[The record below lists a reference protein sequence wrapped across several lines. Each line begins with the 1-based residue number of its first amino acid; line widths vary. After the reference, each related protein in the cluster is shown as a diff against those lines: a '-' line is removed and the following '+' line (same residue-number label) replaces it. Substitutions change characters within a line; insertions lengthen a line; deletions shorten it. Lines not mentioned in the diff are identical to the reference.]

1 MNMKTIE
8 FLFGSLLALVAAT
21 AYAQAGSEPCK
32 ADFEKYCPGVKPGG
46 GAVGACVKEH
56 GSKFSPACK
65 QVLAGLDA
73 FARACGDDVKK
84 HCPGVQPGE
93 GRVEQCLKQHEG
105 QLSQSCTQFR
115 GAVKD
120 KIETAARACE
130 GDIKAHCAGVQPGGG
145 RIVSCLK
152 QHEAALT
159 PACKGQ
165 LAPGRR

>member
-1 MNMKTIE
+1 MNRRISDYLSASNACVQTFNFTSQEMNMKTIE

-46 GAVGACVKEH
+46 GAVNACVKEH
-56 GSKFSPACK
+56 ASKFSPACK

-105 QLSQSCTQFR
+105 QLSQSCQQYR
-115 GAVKD
+115 GAVKE
-120 KIETAARACE
+120 KIGAAAQECGGHLQNPRT
-130 GDIKAHCAGVQPGGG
+130 GVDP
-145 RIVSCLK
+145 
-152 QHEAALT
+152 
-159 PACKGQ
+159 
-165 LAPGRR
+165 

>member
-1 MNMKTIE
+1 MNMRTVN
-8 FLFGSLLALVAAT
+8 FLFGTLLALAA
-21 AYAQAGSEPCK
+21 AAAFAQAGSEPCK

-46 GAVGACVKEH
+46 GAVNACVKEH

-65 QVLAGLDA
+65 QALAGLDA
-73 FARACGDDVKK
+73 FVRACGDDVTK

-105 QLSQSCTQFR
+105 ELSQSCKQFR
-115 GAVKD
+115 GAVKE
-120 KIETAARACE
+120 KIEAAAQACE
-130 GDIKAHCAGVQPGGG
+130 GDIKTHCAGVKPGGG
-145 RIVSCLK
+145 RIVTCLK

>member
-1 MNMKTIE
+1 MKTTN
-8 FLFGSLLALVAAT
+8 FLVGTLLALAAAG

-46 GAVGACVKEH
+46 GAVNACVKEH

-65 QVLAGLDA
+65 QALAALDA

-105 QLSQSCTQFR
+105 QLSPSCSQFR
-115 GAVKD
+115 GAVKE
-120 KIETAARACE
+120 KIEAAAHACE
-130 GDIKAHCAGVQPGGG
+130 GDIKTHCAGVQPGGG
-145 RIVSCLK
+145 RILNCLK

-165 LAPGRR
+165 LAPGPR

>member
-1 MNMKTIE
+1 
-8 FLFGSLLALVAAT
+8 
-21 AYAQAGSEPCK
+21 
-32 ADFEKYCPGVKPGG
+32 
-46 GAVGACVKEH
+46 
-56 GSKFSPACK
+56 
-65 QVLAGLDA
+65 
-73 FARACGDDVKK
+73 
-84 HCPGVQPGE
+84 VQPGE

-130 GDIKAHCAGVQPGGG
+130 GDIKTHCAGVQPGGG
-145 RIVSCLK
+145 RILNCLK